1 MGEST
6 RVLGRKPVQAPVAPR
21 WLLIATCLLGMV
33 AAALVAEAAF
43 TPLWSAFVAA
53 GAVGIAAVV
62 ALCIAHRATPVAA
75 VAASSV
81 AALAAVLGSHGRAW
95 PVLAL
100 AGAGL
105 GVAAVVDLLER
116 RIPTAVAHGT
126 TVVSL
131 LGLVALALHSGRWGE
146 LGVAVG
152 ATVLVVVVYAGLWFV
167 RAMGFGDVRLA
178 AATVSAGSAGTAYVG
193 AMLFVP
199 AVTLGLAGLL
209 QLLVLRRTTSLPFGP
224 FLVAGWLVALGSV
237 PP

>member
-1 MGEST
+1 VGGSI
-6 RVLGRKPVQAPVAPR
+6 RVLGRKPLQAPVAPR
-21 WLLIATCLLGMV
+21 WLLVATCLLGMV

-43 TPLWSAFVAA
+43 MPLWSAFVAA
-53 GAVGIAAVV
+53 GAVGVAAVV
-62 ALCIAHRATPVAA
+62 ALRIAHRATPVAA

-95 PVLAL
+95 PVVAL

-116 RIPTAVAHGT
+116 RIPTGVAHGT

-152 ATVLVVVVYAGLWFV
+152 ATALVVVVYAGLWFV

-199 AVTLGLAGLL
+199 AVTLGVAGLL
-209 QLLVLRRTTSLPFGP
+209 QLLVRRRTTALPFGP
-224 FLVAGWLVALGSV
+224 CLVAGWLVALGSV